1 MKRSF
6 DDVLKYVDSSG
17 VPLGIETEGAFIK
30 EQGLDFDEAVFMM
43 KKLAKRP
50 WASHED
56 GERVYIY
63 RLVRRKFEGKSH
75 PPNL

>member
-6 DDVLKYVDSSG
+6 DDILAYVDSSG
-17 VPLGIETEGAFIK
+17 APLGIETEGAFIK
-30 EQGLDFDEAVFMM
+30 EQELDFDEAVFMM

-56 GERVYIY
+56 AERVYIY
-63 RLVRRKFEGKSH
+63 RVVSGHREI
-75 PPNL
+75 